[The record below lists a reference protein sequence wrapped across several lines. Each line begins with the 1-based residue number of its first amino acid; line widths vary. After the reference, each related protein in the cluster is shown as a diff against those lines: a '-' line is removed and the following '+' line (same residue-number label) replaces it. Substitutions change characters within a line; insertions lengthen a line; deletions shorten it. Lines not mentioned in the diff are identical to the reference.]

1 MGGYYWKT
9 FAAHAPEDFNMTPFL
24 GGGAV
29 MTAGIVGTALMA
41 DHDTA
46 VNALGLLG
54 NGIVVMMFGGY
65 DNGVVW

>member
-1 MGGYYWKT
+1 
-9 FAAHAPEDFNMTPFL
+9 
-24 GGGAV
+24 